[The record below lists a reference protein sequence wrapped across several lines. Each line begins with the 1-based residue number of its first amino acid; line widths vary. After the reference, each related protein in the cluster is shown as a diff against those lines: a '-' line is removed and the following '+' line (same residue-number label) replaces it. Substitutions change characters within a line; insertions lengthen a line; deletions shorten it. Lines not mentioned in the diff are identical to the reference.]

1 MPDSRGQDEI
11 YVGYLPVPPRQK
23 HFLRWMVPAAL
34 WIACGACFLWARSQH
49 APGAAVWDQGRA
61 ITLRG
66 TVLAHPY
73 PMLLTTSAEGEP
85 EFVLLVEVG
94 KHGGGQRIAALDAQ
108 RVIVTGWPL
117 IRDGRRIMELEPST
131 DALLAS
137 REESGSSVV
146 PLPTPSGRVTLRGEI
161 VDSKCYLGAM
171 KPGEGKTHKECA
183 TLCIRGGIP
192 PMFITRDST
201 GKPTYY
207 LLQGPGGRPLDPAIQ
222 PFIADPIELS
232 GDLSAWA
239 NLRVLTISP
248 ADISRL

>member
-1 MPDSRGQDEI
+1 
-11 YVGYLPVPPRQK
+11 
-23 HFLRWMVPAAL
+23 MVPAAL
-34 WIACGACFLWARSQH
+34 WIACGICLLWARSQH

-66 TVLAHPY
+66 TVLANPY
-73 PMLLTTSAEGEP
+73 PMLLTTNAEGEP

-94 KHGGGQRIAALDAQ
+94 KRGGGQRIAALDGQ
-108 RVIVTGWPL
+108 RAIVTGWPL
-117 IRDGRRIMELEPST
+117 NRDGRRIVELEPGT
-131 DALLAS
+131 EALLPDK
-137 REESGSSVV
+137 EEGIPGVV
-146 PLPTPSGRVTLRGEI
+146 PPSMPLGRVTLRGEI

-201 GKPTYY
+201 GRATYY
-207 LLQGPGGRPLDPAIQ
+207 LLQSPGGGPLDPDIQ
-222 PFIADPIELS
+222 PFIADPVQLS
-232 GDLSAWA
+232 GMLCTWA
-239 NLRVLTISP
+239 NLKTLTVKP